1 MTTSIRAAGAAVLV
15 AALLAATPLTAQ
27 TAPAELPGKVDVS
40 RVAGGTYK
48 VDPDHTQVAFT
59 VNHFGFTDYFG
70 LLGGSTGTLTLDPKR
85 PGAAQVTIEIPLAAA
100 VTTSKELDA
109 HLQAADFFETAK
121 FPKASFRSTRVEVD
135 GERARIVGDLTLRGV
150 TRPVVLDAR
159 FTGAGINPMNKAATI
174 GFEATTSVKRSE
186 FGMKFALPVVSDQVD
201 LRIVAAFEK
210 AE

>member
-159 FTGAGINPMNKAATI
+159 FTGAGVNPMNKAATI